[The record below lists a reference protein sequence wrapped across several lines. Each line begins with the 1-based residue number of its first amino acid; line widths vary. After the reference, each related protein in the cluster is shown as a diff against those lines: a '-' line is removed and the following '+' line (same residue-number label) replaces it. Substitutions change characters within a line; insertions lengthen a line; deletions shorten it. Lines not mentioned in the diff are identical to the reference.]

1 MSIEQFLKKENISM
15 LWDVISDE
23 QIFNFLPRDSQSQ
36 ILQLFSSNIKGF
48 FELEKTKNSNLIDI
62 NKKYI
67 LLILNY
73 IKKNC
78 TQNVHTK
85 IKILNDSPVKELI
98 TYEEIQND
106 RQSEFEKN
114 LIKRKEEFTESMS
127 LNVPDVP
134 DFSDKTKD
142 HPIGEMDKIIKEMT
156 EKRNYEVEQINY
168 SYKSDINNVNNWLK
182 PQETSIKTEKLIQE
196 ENFKNNS
203 RVKNL
208 EKQENNLL
216 KKNVTW
222 GINKEFKLASS
233 NLENAEENVDLI
245 EANIFSKLKKVSKKE
260 EIIDNIKLTIEE
272 NTNENKIIYL
282 ENEIK
287 SINKKIDII
296 IELLQNK

>member
-36 ILQLFSSNIKGF
+36 VFQLFSSNIKGF

-67 LLILNY
+67 LLILNH
-73 IKKNC
+73 IKKNF

-114 LIKRKEEFTESMS
+114 LTKRKEEFTESMS

-233 NLENAEENVDLI
+233 NLENIDEI

-272 NTNENKIIYL
+272 NTNENTNENKIIYL
-282 ENEIK
+282 ENEIN

>member
-67 LLILNY
+67 LLILNH
-73 IKKNC
+73 IKKNF

-114 LIKRKEEFTESMS
+114 LTKRKEEFTESMS

-233 NLENAEENVDLI
+233 NLENIDEI

>member
-36 ILQLFSSNIKGF
+36 VFQLFSSNIKGF

-67 LLILNY
+67 LLILNH
-73 IKKNC
+73 IKKNF

-114 LIKRKEEFTESMS
+114 LTKRKEEFTESMS

-233 NLENAEENVDLI
+233 NLENIDEI

-272 NTNENKIIYL
+272 NTNENTNENKIIYL

>member
-23 QIFNFLPRDSQSQ
+23 QIFNFLPRDSQSL
-36 ILQLFSSNIKGF
+36 IFQLFSSNIKGF

-67 LLILNY
+67 LLILNH
-73 IKKNC
+73 IKKNF

-85 IKILNDSPVKELI
+85 IKILNDSPIKELI

-114 LIKRKEEFTESMS
+114 LTKRKEEFTESMS

-182 PQETSIKTEKLIQE
+182 PQETSIKTEKLTQE

-222 GINKEFKLASS
+222 GINKEFQLSS
-233 NLENAEENVDLI
+233 NLENVEENVDLI

-272 NTNENKIIYL
+272 NTKENKIIYL

-287 SINKKIDII
+287 SINKKIDLI